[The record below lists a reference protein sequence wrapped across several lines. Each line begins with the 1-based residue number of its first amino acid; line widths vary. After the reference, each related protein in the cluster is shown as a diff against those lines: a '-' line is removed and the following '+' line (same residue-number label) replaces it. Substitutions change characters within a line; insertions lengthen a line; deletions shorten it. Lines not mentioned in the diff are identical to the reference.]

1 MIPKEQKEPVMAVT
15 GDLAEPVPSLDLG
28 KKLSVPQDLMIEE
41 LSLRNNPGSLLF
53 QKRQRRVQKF
63 TFELSESLQALLAGS
78 VRGKG
83 TGRAAQEKIPNGPE
97 EQNHGSEL
105 HVFQGAPGDPRIA
118 HPGVAGAES
127 ARSPSA
133 LAPVR
138 DYRNFNK
145 TPVPFGGPY
154 VGETIF
160 QAGTPFVPEPFSGL
174 ELLRLRPSF
183 NRVAQGWV
191 RKLPESEEL

>member
-1 MIPKEQKEPVMAVT
+1 MDLEKVGLRTTNGSIDLCCLEGET
-15 GDLAEPVPSLDLG
+15 GLTCACTLPLLHTG
-28 KKLSVPQDLMIEE
+28 HLSCFF
-41 LSLRNNPGSLLF
+41 SR
-53 QKRQRRVQKF
+53 
-63 TFELSESLQALLAGS
+63 
-78 VRGKG
+78 
-83 TGRAAQEKIPNGPE
+83 
-97 EQNHGSEL
+97 
-105 HVFQGAPGDPRIA
+105 
-118 HPGVAGAES
+118 
-127 ARSPSA
+127 
-133 LAPVR
+133 
-138 DYRNFNK
+138 